1 MRGGERR
8 VLGPQDGVT
17 IQVDNSAVAQ
27 VLDGFTVGTKAPGRA
42 IVVAR
47 LGDQKAEASLDV
59 APRGTAVA
67 TVDPVPTYD
76 PREVVRR
83 ADGVVVAGPDVT
95 RVAPDG
101 RIVYADPAVVGERV
115 VVPGTGTVVGPGVVT
130 GSDVVPGTA
139 PLVQAAPAAVKGLRF
154 RPDLLRMGATDQPA
168 LVRVYEV
175 REDDTDGRDV
185 TADPNLSLSIAGTAD
200 VAELQKTTEGQAA
213 KPLKEGKCRVT
224 GTLGTLTTADPLWIE
239 VGAAVAGA
247 GRLVVTPNPVTLWS
261 GQTAK
266 LASVTLEPG
275 GDRQSFPVP
284 YKVDV
289 PAGQGIVSVD
299 AEGNLKAVSNGTIQ
313 ATVAATDPQYQG
325 LSAPITIQV
334 TSPERMSIVPAEMNL
349 RVGEKTGPI
358 RVTSQA
364 ADGTT
369 VDLGAEVTVE
379 SADPSILDKAQDAAG
394 QFVAKGQGQT
404 KLRATYR
411 GMEVAPATVSITD
424 VTQGQRFQDVRT
436 ALANRSKD
444 GFDVSIDVLAAG
456 TEGELE
462 YRVYAA
468 DQTPAENWVPNQA
481 EGDSRKVV
489 LRSAQLPYKAA
500 GEMYQLVVEARD
512 KAGKSQKYPLTFQL
526 EAVIK
531 RTESG
536 PVPPGNTVTPR

>member
-1 MRGGERR
+1 
-8 VLGPQDGVT
+8 
-17 IQVDNSAVAQ
+17 
-27 VLDGFTVGTKAPGRA
+27 
-42 IVVAR
+42 
-47 LGDQKAEASLDV
+47 
-59 APRGTAVA
+59 
-67 TVDPVPTYD
+67 
-76 PREVVRR
+76 
-83 ADGVVVAGPDVT
+83 
-95 RVAPDG
+95 
-101 RIVYADPAVVGERV
+101 
-115 VVPGTGTVVGPGVVT
+115 
-130 GSDVVPGTA
+130 
-139 PLVQAAPAAVKGLRF
+139 
-154 RPDLLRMGATDQPA
+154 
-168 LVRVYEV
+168 
-175 REDDTDGRDV
+175 
-185 TADPNLSLSIAGTAD
+185 
-200 VAELQKTTEGQAA
+200 
-213 KPLKEGKCRVT
+213 VT
-224 GTLGTLTTADPLWIE
+224 GTLGALATADPLWIE
-239 VGAAVAGA
+239 VGGAVAGAAA
-247 GRLVVTPNPVTLWS
+247 GRLVVAPDPVTLWS
-261 GQTAK
+261 GETAR
-266 LASVTLEPG
+266 LAGVRLEPG
-275 GDRQSFPVP
+275 GDQPSFPVQ

-289 PAGQGIVSVD
+289 PAGQGIVSVEPD
-299 AEGNLKAVSNGTIQ
+299 GGLKGLSNGTIQ
-313 ATVAATDPQYQG
+313 ATVTATDPQYQG
-325 LSAPITIQV
+325 LSAPVTIQV
-334 TSPERMSIVPAEMNL
+334 TAPERMAIVPAEMNL

-369 VDLGAEVTVE
+369 VDLGAAVRVE
-379 SADPSILDKAQDAAG
+379 SADPSILEPTPETPG
-394 QFVAKGQGQT
+394 QFIAKGQGQT

-424 VTQGQRFQDVRT
+424 VAQGQRFQDVRT